1 MQNETIKRNNFQA
14 SPRPLQKIIKERS
27 SSCSNSGAHVS
38 GVGVHDDSMMMDVA
52 AKFVQDIIDRA
63 KTEASSKLNP
73 ETFDCM
79 STHADPYI
87 GLEKQT
93 WEDLFSSRPNS

>member
-38 GVGVHDDSMMMDVA
+38 GVGVHDDSLMMDVA

-73 ETFDCM
+73 ETLVRIKGK
-79 STHADPYI
+79 SGKI
-87 GLEKQT
+87 
-93 WEDLFSSRPNS
+93 S